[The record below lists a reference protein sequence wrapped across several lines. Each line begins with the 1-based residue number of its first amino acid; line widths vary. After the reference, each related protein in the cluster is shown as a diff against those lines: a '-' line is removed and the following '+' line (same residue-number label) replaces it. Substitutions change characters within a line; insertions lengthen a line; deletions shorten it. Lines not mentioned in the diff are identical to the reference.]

1 MIKAIETVYNGY
13 RFRSRIEARWAV
25 FFDTL
30 GIRYEYEKEGYQVD
44 HIRYL
49 PDFWLPDLQYWIE
62 IKGQKPTDREVEKAQ
77 SIVKATGYPCFIFTG
92 LPDHN
97 DLVKAQ
103 ELQYYIGN
111 FATGYNLAGSLVI
124 SANDCLWVECEECQ
138 EVRIES
144 ASTIFAHEH
153 WCCEAGF
160 PDCISTPR
168 LLAAYTAARQAR
180 FEHNEYKQ
188 ENRKI
193 AYRGLKGE
201 WVIPQV
207 YNLNG
212 EEVTHARLIAQV
224 MSNERLQEAMDM
236 EPKVRDLIEE
246 ATRERCV
253 PGYTVQ
259 GRFFSYYKPLISN
272 LVGWYARKKAVQ
284 EPYYYDAVY
293 DAIYR
298 LLPCD
303 EYDIYPDGIMPDGR
317 YCPTLQERNGKE
329 YPDD

>member
-111 FATGYNLAGSLVI
+111 FATGYNLAGSLV
-124 SANDCLWVECEECQ
+124 
-138 EVRIES
+138 
-144 ASTIFAHEH
+144 
-153 WCCEAGF
+153 
-160 PDCISTPR
+160 
-168 LLAAYTAARQAR
+168 
-180 FEHNEYKQ
+180 
-188 ENRKI
+188 
-193 AYRGLKGE
+193 
-201 WVIPQV
+201 
-207 YNLNG
+207 
-212 EEVTHARLIAQV
+212 
-224 MSNERLQEAMDM
+224 
-236 EPKVRDLIEE
+236 
-246 ATRERCV
+246 
-253 PGYTVQ
+253 
-259 GRFFSYYKPLISN
+259 
-272 LVGWYARKKAVQ
+272 
-284 EPYYYDAVY
+284 
-293 DAIYR
+293 
-298 LLPCD
+298 
-303 EYDIYPDGIMPDGR
+303 
-317 YCPTLQERNGKE
+317 
-329 YPDD
+329 